1 MTPSETQAYWEGG
14 GDLRQGRSH
23 RPQATGAAPAGPTER
38 EAMRM
43 NDAKGTQQLYR
54 WRQRSPANGG
64 PPAWLRTESA
74 KALPNATVAI
84 LSQIDIPPRQWGKV
98 IFTKM
103 NDGRTLMQIDPRG
116 AGYQRQVILPDDQA
130 LHEVGKFV
138 RDAPHPKKGGVDV
151 ESYGTDKALRAA
163 RA

>member
-54 WRQRSPANGG
+54 WRQRS
-64 PPAWLRTESA
+64 
-74 KALPNATVAI
+74 

-151 ESYGTDKALRAA
+151 ESYGSDKALKAA